1 MSKLFM
7 TIGACA
13 VLVMFTI
20 FTMLTMLMPPAL
32 AAAGLAQGSLQ
43 FEPPEGWIEEAVA
56 APMRVA
62 QFILPKAAGDAEDA
76 VLVVFYFGG
85 EGGGI
90 EANLERWIS
99 QMEQP
104 DGRPSEEVA
113 ISTTFEANGLAVT
126 VLDVPGTY
134 VAPVRPGSSMRYSKP
149 LFRLKAAVVETPSG
163 PYFFRLTGPERTV
176 ARWDAS
182 VISLLRNV
190 RFQ

>member
-7 TIGACA
+7 TIGARA
-13 VLVMFTI
+13 ALVML
-20 FTMLTMLMPPAL
+20 TMLTMPMPAAL

-43 FEPPEGWIEEAVA
+43 FEPPEGWIEEAA
-56 APMRVA
+56 APPMRIA

-104 DGRPSEEVA
+104 DGRPSKEVA

-126 VLDVPGTY
+126 MLDVPGTY
-134 VAPVRPGSSMRYSKP
+134 VAPVRPGSSMRYNKP
-149 LFRLKAAVVETPSG
+149 LFRLKAAVVETPTG
-163 PYFFRLTGPERTV
+163 PYFFKLTGPERTV

-182 VISLLRNV
+182 VISLLRSV
-190 RFQ
+190 RLQ

>member
-13 VLVMFTI
+13 VLVMLVT
-20 FTMLTMLMPPAL
+20 LTMLMPPAL

-43 FEPPEGWIEEAVA
+43 FEPPEGWIEEAAA

-113 ISTTFEANGLAVT
+113 IGTTFEANGLAVT

-134 VAPVRPGSSMRYSKP
+134 VAPVRPGSSMRYNKP

-190 RFQ
+190 HFQ